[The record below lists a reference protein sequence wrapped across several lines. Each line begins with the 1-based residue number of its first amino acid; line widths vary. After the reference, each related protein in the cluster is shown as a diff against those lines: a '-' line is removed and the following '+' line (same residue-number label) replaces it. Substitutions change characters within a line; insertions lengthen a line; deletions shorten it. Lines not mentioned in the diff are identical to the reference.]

1 MHAAL
6 KWSLPF
12 LSALLFWA
20 SFHPVNAGFLGYVA
34 LVPLLIFAQVASGR
48 KAFFAAWGGGYV
60 AFAAGYSWFA
70 YTVPP
75 GPFLVA
81 FYMGLWFPA
90 FTFAVRKLGVPWSPV
105 IWVAIE
111 ALRSTLFGGL
121 PWLLLGYTQHDSLE
135 VIQIA
140 DLGGIWLVSLLVA
153 FVNAALVHPSRKMK
167 IAAAS
172 ALVAA
177 AAYGFVRLPMIE
189 MVDGPKIAVVQPNIP
204 QSLKKDS
211 LDKQSVA
218 IANYKKH
225 YALTLQAAEGKPD
238 LIVWP
243 EAAIY
248 RGLYLNLDGAPT
260 WDENAW
266 HGALVEP
273 AEKTG
278 LQMLIG
284 GLVTEERTG
293 SESEYT
299 NSALRIVPGQGIA
312 GRYDKTHLVP
322 FAESYWQLKF
332 LLNIVHAVSGLR
344 MAEMKP
350 GTGYPVWDLGPEKY
364 GAQICYEAIFP
375 EISRDIARKG
385 ASFTVNIS
393 NDGWF
398 KSSGELDQ
406 VLAMARFRSIENR
419 MHVVRATNTGISAF
433 IEPTGRLQSVLEVDG
448 RIKEVEGVLA
458 GRIRLTRSGSLYR
471 SWGDWVE
478 WVCLGAAVIALAG
491 RIFVDRKVRAA

>member
-1 MHAAL
+1 VIWA
-6 KWSLPF
+6 LPF
-12 LSALLFWA
+12 LSGLLFWA
-20 SFHPVNAGFLGYVA
+20 SFHPVNAGFLGPVA
-34 LVPLLIFAQVASGR
+34 LVPLLLFAQRTSGK
-48 KAFFAAWGGGYV
+48 KAFFAAWGGGYL
-60 AFAAGYSWFA
+60 AFLLGYWWFA

-81 FYMGLWFPA
+81 VYMGLWFPA
-90 FTFAVRKLGVPWSPV
+90 FTWAVRRLGVLWSPV

-121 PWLLLGYTQHDSLE
+121 PWLLLGYTQHDCLE
-135 VIQIA
+135 LIQIA

-153 FVNAALVHPSRKMK
+153 FVNAALVHPSRGVK
-167 IAAAS
+167 IAAA
-172 ALVAA
+172 AA
-177 AAYGFVRLPMIE
+177 VILSAAYGVVRLPMIE

-204 QSLKKDS
+204 QDLKVLSRDRAA
-211 LDKQSVA
+211 VA
-218 IANYKKH
+218 IDNYKKH
-225 YALTLQAAEGKPD
+225 YALTLEAADAKPD

-248 RGLYLNLDGAPT
+248 RGLYLNMTDQPK

-266 HGALVEP
+266 YDGLVDP
-273 AEKTG
+273 AEKLNT
-278 LQMLIG
+278 QMLIG
-284 GLVTEERTG
+284 GLIVEERSG
-293 SESEYT
+293 QEDQYT
-299 NSALRIVPGQGIA
+299 NSALRILPGKGVA

-322 FAESYWQLKF
+322 FAERYWIFKK
-332 LLNIVHAVSGLR
+332 IVQAISGLR
-344 MAEMKP
+344 LAEMRP
-350 GTGYPVWDLGPEKY
+350 GEDFPVWEVAGERF

-375 EISRDIARKG
+375 EISREIARKG

-433 IEPTGRLQSVLEVDG
+433 IEPTGRLQAVLEVDG
-448 RIKEVEGVLA
+448 KVKEVGGVLA
-458 GRIRLTRSGSLYR
+458 GRIRLTRSTSLYR
-471 SWGDWVE
+471 AVGDWVK
-478 WVCLGAAVIALAG
+478 WGCLGAALLALAG
-491 RIFVDRKVRAA
+491 RIFVDRKMKTA